1 MGEAVG
7 FFMILK
13 LKVLFLV
20 PFDGLNAGLVDYFR
34 RGMLFWLAMLPIA
47 QY

>member
-7 FFMILK
+7 FFMILE
-13 LKVLFLV
+13 LKVIFLV
-20 PFDGLNAGLVDYFR
+20 QFDGLNAGLGDYFG
-34 RGMLFWLAMLPIA
+34 RGMVFWLAMLPIA